1 MEPHRATA
9 IDDNA
14 AMAAPRTLLA
24 SLSATRLAASSLS
37 TLRPEVCRFATPSYQ
52 TIRCAVTKKTEPAKK
67 KKARNTF
74 RQYDLKN
81 TEQFALVDAMRYI
94 RAFEVGR
101 NPSSS
106 KYELHVRLRTLKN
119 GPVVR
124 NRLRLPHSVK
134 TDLRICV
141 IAPAD
146 SKQGQEARSA
156 GATLVGEEEI
166 FKQIQDGVIEFDR
179 CICHIDSLQKLNKA
193 GLGRV
198 LGPKGLM
205 PSTKTGTVVTNV
217 GPTVRNMV
225 GGSEYRERLGVVRM
239 AVGQLGFT
247 PAEMQENIK
256 SFMDALKKDIAQ
268 LQDRVSKEIHEV
280 VCYFIAG
287 NDVRSLTIA
296 GSQLYQCT
304 GLHIERRVQGPQLDI
319 PGPSDRPLVNACS
332 FSAVRT
338 MYHMNAAAML
348 VSLKAFTFSAS

>member
-1 MEPHRATA
+1 MAVPRSL
-9 IDDNA
+9 
-14 AMAAPRTLLA
+14 AAP
-24 SLSATRLAASSLS
+24 LSVTRLAASSLS
-37 TLRPEVCRFATPSYQ
+37 TLRPEICRFATPAYQ
-52 TIRCAVTKKTEPAKK
+52 TIRCATTSKSQPAKK
-67 KKARNTF
+67 KKTRNTF
-74 RQYDLKN
+74 RQYDLRN

-146 SKQGQEARSA
+146 SKDGQEARAA
-156 GATLVGEEEI
+156 GASMVGEEEI
-166 FKQIQDGVIEFDR
+166 FNQIQAGVIEFDR
-179 CICHIDSLQKLNKA
+179 CICHVDSLQKLNKA
-193 GLGRV
+193 GLGRI

-205 PSTKTGTVVTNV
+205 PSTKTGTVVTSV

-225 GGSEYRERLGVVRM
+225 GGSEYRERMGVIRM

-247 PAEMQENIK
+247 PVEMQENIK
-256 SFMDALKKDIAQ
+256 VFMDTLKKDITQ

-280 VCYFIAG
+280 VRLMSS
-287 NDVRSLTIA
+287 RSSFVTPSNPAL
-296 GSQLYQCT
+296 GPQLYKRPRI
-304 GLHIERRVQGPQLDI
+304 HIERRFQGSRLDI
-319 PGPSDRPLVNACS
+319 PGPAQRPSVNSCS
-332 FSAVRT
+332 FSVVQI
-338 MYHMNAAAML
+338 MYHINATAML
-348 VSLKAFTFSAS
+348 VSRVTSTSSAS